1 MRWKHSE
8 PRPTGAPV
16 PLASDDVA
24 VLDNPAWYSLT
35 GPHARFAQSVGRAH
49 RYQPDIS
56 IFVGMPDDPD
66 GQAWSD
72 LATLVGPGA
81 EVPISGGQVAPEGW
95 ELLFSGSGVQMID
108 VAVDAVPDDEAVVL
122 GIADAEEM
130 ADLVGR
136 TRPGPWRPRTYEL
149 GTYLGI
155 RRDGRLVALAGERLH
170 PTGWTEISAVC
181 TDESY
186 RGQGLAGRLVRAVA
200 HNIRSRGDK
209 VLLHAAITNTNA
221 IRLYEKLGFEVRRE
235 TTFVAYSSPK

>member
-1 MRWKHSE
+1 VSL
-8 PRPTGAPV
+8 TSV
-16 PLASDDVA
+16 DIT
-24 VLDNPAWYSLT
+24 VLDNPAWCSLT

-49 RYQPDIS
+49 RYHPDIS

-66 GQAWSD
+66 DQAWSD

-81 EVPISGGQVAPEGW
+81 QILINGDQPAAPDGW
-95 ELLFSGSGVQMID
+95 ELLFSGNGVQMID
-108 VAVDAVPDDEAVVL
+108 VAVDAVPDDEAIVL

-130 ADLVGR
+130 ADLVER
-136 TRPGPWRPRTYEL
+136 AKPGPWRPRTYEL

-155 RRDGRLVALAGERLH
+155 RRNGRLVAMAGERLQ

-186 RGQGLAGRLVRAVA
+186 RGQGLAGRLVQAVA
-200 HNIRSRGDK
+200 YTIRSRGDK

>member
-1 MRWKHSE
+1 
-8 PRPTGAPV
+8 
-16 PLASDDVA
+16 
-24 VLDNPAWYSLT
+24 
-35 GPHARFAQSVGRAH
+35 
-49 RYQPDIS
+49 
-56 IFVGMPDDPD
+56 MPDDPD
-66 GQAWSD
+66 DQAWSD

-81 EVPISGGQVAPEGW
+81 QVLINGDQPAAPDGW
-95 ELLFSGSGVQMID
+95 ELLFSGNGVQMID
-108 VAVDAVPDDEAVVL
+108 VAVDAVPDDEAIVL

-130 ADLVGR
+130 ADLVER
-136 TRPGPWRPRTYEL
+136 AKPGPWRPRTYEL

-155 RRDGRLVALAGERLH
+155 RRNGRLVAMAGERLQ

-186 RGQGLAGRLVRAVA
+186 RGQGLAGRLVQAVA
-200 HNIRSRGDK
+200 YTIRSRGDK